1 MTCSVTFDVGSHKY
15 QLVFHNQLN
24 LIYGDSSTGKSTI
37 CKYIVRREYSNLQCS
52 GKVRVARDIDTIKYV
67 VSNSILLI
75 DSDDIDS
82 EDVFDWVSAV
92 LAIKDTSIC
101 IVWFGRHGLGM
112 LPFAVQNTYI
122 LETKNRFTHNVPV
135 VKSDQLCKFLTFRKV
150 LVEDSKSGYNFFRS
164 IFGET
169 YSLNG
174 NGNIL
179 NNIQPNSMIVFD
191 AAGFGGYIMEFL
203 RLAQKYSTAYIGY
216 QSFEGFILETL
227 FNDGEIPT
235 AINIEKALEEKL
247 RERIGSYSKTF
258 GCTGVACNHCDLNCK
273 QTSLSLF
280 KKSQYADALHYYEE
294 PSKLSQYLEK
304 FTDKDTELQRLQKLA
319 EASGC
324 TVEELIDDLT

>member
-1 MTCSVTFDVGSHKY
+1 MIYSVTFNVGCRKY

-37 CKYIVRREYSNLQCS
+37 CKYIVRKEYSNLQCS
-52 GKVRVARDIDTIKYV
+52 GKVKVARDIDTIKYA
-67 VSNSILLI
+67 VSNSVVLI
-75 DSDDIDS
+75 DSDDIDP
-82 EDVFDWVSAV
+82 EDILDWVASV

-101 IVWFGRHGLGM
+101 VVWFGRHGLSM
-112 LPFAVQNTYI
+112 LPFAVQNTYT
-122 LETKNRFTHNVPV
+122 LETKNRFTHNVPF
-135 VKSDQLCKFLTFRKV
+135 VKSNQLCKFLTFRKV

-191 AAGFGGYIMEFL
+191 AAGFGSYIMEFL
-203 RLAQKYSTAYIGY
+203 RMTNKYSMAYIGY

-227 FNDGEIPT
+227 FGDSEIPT
-235 AINIEKALEEKL
+235 AINIEKALEDKL
-247 RERIGSYSKTF
+247 RKRMGSYSKTF
-258 GCTGVACNHCDLNCK
+258 GCTGAACNHCDLDCK
-273 QTSLSLF
+273 QSSLTLF

-294 PSKLSQYLEK
+294 PNKVAMYLLK
-304 FTDKDTELQRLQKLA
+304 FDDKDAELQRLQSLA

-324 TVEELIDDLT
+324 TVEEILEDLI